1 MRTQAQQDFTT
12 QLVSEFPELRQE
24 IEGCSG
30 QVLYEMDAFA
40 TFTQTAKMRG
50 DWPVYER
57 CIALADQ
64 VLQSPDAGLG
74 SAFHAAYLEHLEFEG
89 SRGPEAWRR
98 LPATLQAAWE
108 QAAAANRR
116 LMALPQKGGRL
127 QATPG
132 HHGHQGH
139 RGPSG
144 NGRRKKKSSSRKNPR
159 GRRR

>member
-1 MRTQAQQDFTT
+1 MRTQAQQDFATR
-12 QLVSEFPELRQE
+12 LVTEFPELRQE

-40 TFTQTAKMRG
+40 TFTQAAKLRG

-57 CIALADQ
+57 CIQLADQ
-64 VLQSPDAGLG
+64 ALTSPDTGLG
-74 SAFHAAYLEHLEFEG
+74 SAFHTAYLEHLEFEG

-98 LPATLQAAWE
+98 LSPPLQAAWE

-116 LMALPQKGGRL
+116 LMALPQKGARAHAP
-127 QATPG
+127 Q
-132 HHGHQGH
+132 GHQG
-139 RGPSG
+139 RQGGPG
-144 NGRRKKKSSSRKNPR
+144 NGPRKKKSSSRKNSR